1 MSETDPKGVARAYLA
16 ALGAKDY
23 DAVGALLHPDLAFR
37 GTMMTFDNAADF
49 LAGVRMLE
57 PINERVDIKSLIA
70 EGGAAAHSTISSPAD
85 RWAPRGCPST
95 TRSRMARSAP
105 SSSTS
110 IPAPGVPELG
120 SVQRGLRPC
129 I

>member
-16 ALGAKDY
+16 ALEAKDY
-23 DAVGALLHPDLAFR
+23 DAVGALLHPNLAFR
-37 GTMMTFDNAADF
+37 GAMMTFDNAADF

-70 EGGAAAHSTISSPAD
+70 EGGAVSAQYDLVTS
-85 RWAPRGCPST
+85 GCPST

-105 SSSTS
+105 SSATST
-110 IPAPGVPELG
+110 PAPGVPELG

>member
-23 DAVGALLHPDLAFR
+23 DAVGALLHPDLEFR
-37 GTMMTFDNAADF
+37 GAMITFDNAADF

-70 EGGAAAHSTISSPAD
+70 EGGAVSAQYDLVTSGPMGT
-85 RWAPRGCPST
+85 
-95 TRSRMARSAP
+95 SRMSEHYTVEDGKIRA
-105 SSSTS
+105 
-110 IPAPGVPELG
+110 IELYFDP
-120 SVQRGLRPC
+120 RPWGA
-129 I
+129 